1 MESSIDSVLRLSSKM
16 TSSRTTY
23 EQHKN
28 WIEDHIMVRV
38 GYYVTVFQQVEEQL
52 KYRSGLL
59 ARAHLLEEGEASL
72 GGEIIIRVEQFD

>member
-16 TSSRTTY
+16 TSSRTSY

-28 WIEDHIMVRV
+28 WIEDHILVQIS
-38 GYYVTVFQQVEEQL
+38 YYVTVFQQIEEQL

-59 ARAHLLEEGEASL
+59 GRVHLLEEG
-72 GGEIIIRVEQFD
+72 